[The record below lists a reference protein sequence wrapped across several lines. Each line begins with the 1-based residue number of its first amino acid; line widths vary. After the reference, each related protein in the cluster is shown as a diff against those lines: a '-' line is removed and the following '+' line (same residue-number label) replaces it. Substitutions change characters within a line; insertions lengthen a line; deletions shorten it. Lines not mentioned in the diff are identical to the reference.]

1 MGALILFLTLL
12 SVEGAQTNEE
22 LENHK
27 GDLTAHII
35 KIERY
40 KTATAAAD
48 RTAGLPGSPYRGSTT
63 NINNS
68 VRQLNKSPSMIED
81 DVINKRKE
89 CLETCRDALTYYNAL
104 KPFTVIGIKASYGI
118 TTTILSLAITFFS
131 VVYSA
136 YKAVGIA

>member
-1 MGALILFLTLL
+1 M
-12 SVEGAQTNEE
+12 EGAKTNEE

-48 RTAGLPGSPYRGSTT
+48 RSPCLPDLPGSPHRGSTT

-81 DVINKRKE
+81 EVISKRKE